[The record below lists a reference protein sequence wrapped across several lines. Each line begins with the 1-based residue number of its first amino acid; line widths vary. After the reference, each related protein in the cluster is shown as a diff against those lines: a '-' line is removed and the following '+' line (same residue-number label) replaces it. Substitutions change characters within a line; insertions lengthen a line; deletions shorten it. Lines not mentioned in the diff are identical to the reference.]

1 VDSAKIIER
10 CDLCGEEF
18 QYGPIAYFGTYV
30 PIYQIMACNKC
41 YAANYDGWA
50 PDLEKTVTR
59 NLKAKG
65 LNIPERN
72 RNGLLPREGF

>member
-1 VDSAKIIER
+1 MIIER

-30 PIYQIMACNKC
+30 PTYQVMTCNKC
-41 YAANYDGWA
+41 YAANFDGWA
-50 PDLEKTVTR
+50 PKLEEKVTR

-65 LNIPERN
+65 FKIPERN
-72 RNGLLPREGF
+72 TNGLLPRENY

>member
-1 VDSAKIIER
+1 MIIER

-30 PIYQIMACNKC
+30 PTYQVMTCNKC
-41 YAANYDGWA
+41 YAANFDGWA
-50 PDLEKTVTR
+50 PKLEEKVTR

-72 RNGLLPREGF
+72 TNGLLPRESY

>member
-1 VDSAKIIER
+1 MIIER

-30 PIYQIMACNKC
+30 PTYLVMTCNKC
-41 YAANYDGWA
+41 YAANCDGWA
-50 PDLEKTVTR
+50 PKLEEKVTR

-65 LNIPERN
+65 LKIPERN
-72 RNGLLPREGF
+72 TNGLLPREGY